1 MQSKVFTAI
10 KTKVSEK
17 IQTKY
22 PNIYFTTSDKTLT
35 NPRFPTVYLKKLQG
49 TEQGE
54 TMEKDLDA
62 IVSSFQVEVTDNA
75 NEANCIEIA
84 DLVMDV
90 MNDMGYSVLGD
101 SVQDN
106 TDSVYRNI
114 ARYQRTIVK
123 EDVRCDLKPF

>member
-1 MQSKVFTAI
+1 MWTKIIQPKVFTAI

-54 TMEKDLDA
+54 TMEKDLNA

-75 NEANCIEIA
+75 NEANCIEVA

-123 EDVRCDLKPF
+123 EDVI

>member
-1 MQSKVFTAI
+1 MWTKIIQPKVFTAI

-54 TMEKDLDA
+54 TMEKDLNA

-75 NEANCIEIA
+75 NEANCIEVA

-114 ARYQRTIVK
+114 ARYQRTMAK
-123 EDVRCDLKPF
+123 EDVI

>member
-1 MQSKVFTAI
+1 MWTKIIQPKVFTAI

-49 TEQGE
+49 QEQGE
-54 TMEKDLDA
+54 TTEKDLNA
-62 IVSSFQVEVTDNA
+62 IVSSFQVEVTDNT

-114 ARYQRTIVK
+114 ARYQRTIAK
-123 EDVRCDLKPF
+123 EDVI

>member
-1 MQSKVFTAI
+1 MWTKIIQPKVFTAI

-54 TMEKDLDA
+54 TMEKDLNA

-75 NEANCIEIA
+75 NEANCIEVA

-114 ARYQRTIVK
+114 ARYQRTIAK
-123 EDVRCDLKPF
+123 EDVI

>member
-1 MQSKVFTAI
+1 MWTKIIQPKVFTAI

-54 TMEKDLDA
+54 TMEKDLNA

-75 NEANCIEIA
+75 NEANCIEVA

-90 MNDMGYSVLGD
+90 MNDIGYSVLGD

-123 EDVRCDLKPF
+123 EDVI

>member
-54 TMEKDLDA
+54 TMEKDLNA

-75 NEANCIEIA
+75 NEANCIEVA

-123 EDVRCDLKPF
+123 EDVI

>member
-1 MQSKVFTAI
+1 MWTKIIQPKVFTAI

-54 TMEKDLDA
+54 TMEKDLNA
-62 IVSSFQVEVTDNA
+62 IVSSFQVEVTDNT

-114 ARYQRTIVK
+114 ARYQRTIAK
-123 EDVRCDLKPF
+123 KDVI

>member
-1 MQSKVFTAI
+1 MWTKIIQPKVFTAI

-54 TMEKDLDA
+54 TMEKDLNA

-114 ARYQRTIVK
+114 ARYQRTIAK
-123 EDVRCDLKPF
+123 EDVI